1 MTGRL
6 GAGLPAV
13 RRARP
18 GLALALLSL
27 SLCVP
32 FGPTAAQ
39 GLGGLQSG
47 DQPLEINAEDG
58 IEWRRDEQ
66 LYIARGNAE
75 AIRGEITVY
84 ADVMTAH
91 YKKTGSGSTDIDRI
105 DIEGNV
111 RIVSP
116 SATVY
121 GDRGAYDLINGVL
134 VLVGDNL
141 RLESGDDLVT
151 ARDSLEYWERKHM
164 AVARGAAQATRED
177 KRIQADVLTAY
188 FKPDAGSDAGESLKI
203 SRVDAYGN
211 VSIFTA
217 TEFASGDRGVYY
229 MDREFATL
237 TGSVKI
243 TRDNNQLNG
252 EYAEIDMKAGVSRL
266 LPGPPG
272 STTTTRVRGLLMPKR
287 KPKTDEGS

>member
-6 GAGLPAV
+6 GGGLPAM
-13 RRARP
+13 RWARP

-27 SLCVP
+27 ALCAP
-32 FGPTAAQ
+32 LGPTAAQ
-39 GLGGLQSG
+39 SLKGIQGGN
-47 DQPLEINAEDG
+47 QPLEINAEDG
-58 IEWRRDEQ
+58 IEWRRNEQ

-75 AIRGEITVY
+75 AIRGEITIY

-91 YKKTGSGSTDIDRI
+91 YNKSADGSTDIDRS

-116 SATVY
+116 SGTVY
-121 GDRGAYDLINGVL
+121 GDRGAYDVINGVL
-134 VLVGDNL
+134 VLVGDDL
-141 RLESGDDLVT
+141 RLENGDDLVT

-164 AVARGAAQATRED
+164 AVARGAAKAIRED

-188 FKPDAGSDAGESLKI
+188 FAPGAEESLML
-203 SRVDAYGN
+203 SQVDAYGN
-211 VSIFTA
+211 VRIFTA

-243 TRDNNQLNG
+243 TREDNQSNG
-252 EYAEIDMKAGVSRL
+252 EYAEIDMKAGISRL

-272 STTTTRVRGLLMPKR
+272 STTTARVRGLLVPKR
-287 KPKTDEGS
+287 KPKTDKGS